1 MECYI
6 YIYITFSTVD
16 GYFISQLLW
25 KTLQSI
31 WECRYLF
38 QVMTSFPLDTPRSE
52 MLHHM
57 VDLFLVF
64 WGTCILFFPQ
74 WLYQFIFSP
83 TVHKIS
89 LFSTSL
95 PTFLFNFLIIAILT
109 VVSLIS
115 LWLWFAFLR
124 WWVMLSIFSCTC
136 WIFGCLLWKN
146 VYSDPMLEFKTLSC
160 HLGNVARNYSLYDR
174 SLSFRFLCLFPFW

>member
-1 MECYI
+1 MLYIYI
-6 YIYITFSTVD
+6 YIYITFSSVD

-38 QVMTSFPLDTPRSE
+38 QVTTSFPLDTPRSE

-74 WLYQFIFSP
+74 WLCQFIFSP

-89 LFSTSL
+89 LFSTSS
-95 PTFLFNFLIIAILT
+95 PTFLFNSLIIGILT

-115 LWLWFAFLR
+115 LWLWFLR
-124 WWVMLSIFSCTC
+124 WWVMLSTFSCTSDFTDSTSLPAVC
-136 WIFGCLLWKN
+136 AILFRESTFGAW
-146 VYSDPMLEFKTLSC
+146 
-160 HLGNVARNYSLYDR
+160 YD
-174 SLSFRFLCLFPFW
+174 SEY

>member
-1 MECYI
+1 
-6 YIYITFSTVD
+6 
-16 GYFISQLLW
+16 
-25 KTLQSI
+25 
-31 WECRYLF
+31 
-38 QVMTSFPLDTPRSE
+38 MTSFPLDTPRSE